1 MYGKRKDTSVDVSD
15 RRVQKTLQ
23 LLQNALVELIP
34 EKGYDAVT
42 IQEILD
48 RANVG
53 RSTFYA
59 HFENKD
65 QLLHSIL
72 IRLNQVFEERN
83 KQLVEGKVKSG
94 DHNSPNLPFKLL
106 LFVEENRDFFK
117 AMLDKQGKGSHNQP
131 VYDYL
136 FSQAY
141 EHLRLLI
148 PHEKRDSLRLEMIV
162 HYYVSAFIGV
172 LIWWLEKDLPYSA
185 EEVGQLLKQLTLPGL
200 REVLV
205 VS

>member
-1 MYGKRKDTSVDVSD
+1 MSNDD

-23 LLQNALVELIP
+23 LLQNALMELMG
-34 EKGYDAVT
+34 EKGYDPIT

-65 QLLHSIL
+65 QLLQSVL
-72 IRLNQVFEERN
+72 VRLSEVFAERN
-83 KQLVEGKVKSG
+83 QQLAEGKIEIG
-94 DHNSPNLPFKLL
+94 DRNNPNLPFKLL
-106 LFVEENRDFFK
+106 LFVQQNHLFFK
-117 AMLDKQGKGSHNQP
+117 ALLGKPGESRPNRL

-136 FSQAY
+136 YREAY
-141 EHLRLLI
+141 HHLGLLI
-148 PHEKRDSLRLEMIV
+148 PGNKGEALQLEMV
-162 HYYVSAFIGV
+162 AHYYVSAFIGV

-185 EEVGQLLKQLTLPGL
+185 EELGQLLRELAMPGL
-200 REVLV
+200 ARILG
-205 VS
+205 SNQAGP